1 VFLPLWPGRNHGSG
15 TYKDSGVTGGKG
27 KDVGAGDGAR
37 AGSLKGSLDL
47 VDNFKPPEGVHVG
60 VGPFLAN
67 YAAAVIQKHGRV
79 ASLHTERCWKKVGN
93 YIRQI

>member
-1 VFLPLWPGRNHGSG
+1 LWSGRNHGSG
-15 TYKDSGVTGGKG
+15 TYKDSGVTGRKG
-27 KDVGAGDGAR
+27 NDVGAGDGAR

-47 VDNFKPPEGVHVG
+47 VDNFKPPEGVPVG

-79 ASLHTERCWKKVGN
+79 TSLHRKMLEKGW
-93 YIRQI
+93 